1 MQFQFFY
8 KIIVNETYLQ
18 IFDYTKSVNKNADN
32 LTAWS
37 PTNSLYTN
45 SKRKFRKDWTIK
57 HKHK

>member
-32 LTAWS
+32 LTAYGLQQILCIQ
-37 PTNSLYTN
+37 TAKENLEKMN
-45 SKRKFRKDWTIK
+45 RKKI
-57 HKHK
+57 